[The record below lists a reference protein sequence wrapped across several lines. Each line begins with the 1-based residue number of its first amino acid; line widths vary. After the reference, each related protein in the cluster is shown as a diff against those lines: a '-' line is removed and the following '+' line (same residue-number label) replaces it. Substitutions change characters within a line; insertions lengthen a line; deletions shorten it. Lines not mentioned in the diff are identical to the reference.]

1 LYVIHTEVLVMF
13 VVLFGLTVGTALPL
27 VPMMIAESLGVR
39 RFGSISG
46 LVSLAN
52 TIGAAIGP
60 VAAGRIHDLTGSYAV
75 AFEIFIAL
83 NILGCFACFA
93 CRSYE
98 SERRHMPNAPAPAS
112 PASDQN
118 LQA

>member
-1 LYVIHTEVLVMF
+1 
-13 VVLFGLTVGTALPL
+13 
-27 VPMMIAESLGVR
+27 MMIAESLGVR

-60 VAAGRIHDLTGSYAV
+60 VAAGWIHDLTGSYTN

-93 CRSYE
+93 CRSYDR
-98 SERRHMPNAPAPAS
+98 ERQHMSDAPAPAS
-112 PASDQN
+112 PAAN
-118 LQA
+118 ANN